1 MEIESCGGS
10 ITRLIPGSIT
20 VFGRGAGVK
29 DNDRAVSRR
38 QLLFQLNHE
47 GKDPRVRFEVAGK
60 NPVWV
65 HGSTSGGVKAYRSSE
80 RGEMES
86 GDMFCVSA
94 KNPVWFTLKR
104 IDFDAEGETDMVR
117 DSLIGSELAGSPGSG
132 HGQRGI
138 DELELDSINLS
149 DIDPVKEFGLV
160 VMGREFDGYPKKMI
174 RDIKNWDWFIEEF
187 RDESDCDE
195 GRGRKRKK
203 VGKNDDEEWTGE
215 SEEEKETITK
225 SRKSQ
230 RPKYMTRSNDCGK
243 PSKGVGKHKLSAQRK
258 NTSNE
263 DSEDDETLG
272 GFIVEDDE
280 MEEDKDVGD
289 EEEEEEEEEEE
300 FDEVEDEDDLED

>member
-38 QLLFQLNHE
+38 QLLFQLHHE

-104 IDFDAEGETDMVR
+104 IDFDAEGETDTVR
-117 DSLIGSELAGSPGSG
+117 DSLIGSELAGSLGSG
-132 HGQRGI
+132 HGQLRI
-138 DELELDSINLS
+138 DELELDAINLS

-187 RDESDCDE
+187 RDE
-195 GRGRKRKK
+195 
-203 VGKNDDEEWTGE
+203 
-215 SEEEKETITK
+215 K
-225 SRKSQ
+225 SCNISGGALDRNCS
-230 RPKYMTRSNDCGK
+230 G
-243 PSKGVGKHKLSAQRK
+243 GL
-258 NTSNE
+258 
-263 DSEDDETLG
+263 DSEQLSFEGDAA
-272 GFIVEDDE
+272 GFHP
-280 MEEDKDVGD
+280 
-289 EEEEEEEEEEE
+289 
-300 FDEVEDEDDLED
+300 FDNVPVFQHDSYRFC